1 MQKGGFMMEMKKFKR
16 ILSFLLCCM
25 FFTGMVLQPSLA
37 KASEDDIMPV
47 SDYAELSE
55 VYLQNGQSYM
65 WTGSEGKGFYLN
77 KGDKIYLSL
86 SQYEYQGGNGIPV
99 YGHVE
104 FYIYQYNENT
114 GRFTLSQQIIP
125 SYDDYGICQE
135 IYYGSVPSSGY
146 YAFGTRNFNLSPLYF
161 SGSIFK

>member
-65 WTGSEGKGFYLN
+65 WTGVLLK
-77 KGDKIYLSL
+77 
-86 SQYEYQGGNGIPV
+86 
-99 YGHVE
+99 
-104 FYIYQYNENT
+104 
-114 GRFTLSQQIIP
+114 
-125 SYDDYGICQE
+125 
-135 IYYGSVPSSGY
+135 
-146 YAFGTRNFNLSPLYF
+146 
-161 SGSIFK
+161 